1 MGKRGSLKRN
11 FLNYVNWMKKNAA
24 YQNIWDATKA
34 VPTGK
39 FIALKCLI
47 RKEKYLKVPTLKN

>member
-1 MGKRGSLKRN
+1 
-11 FLNYVNWMKKNAA
+11 MKKNAT